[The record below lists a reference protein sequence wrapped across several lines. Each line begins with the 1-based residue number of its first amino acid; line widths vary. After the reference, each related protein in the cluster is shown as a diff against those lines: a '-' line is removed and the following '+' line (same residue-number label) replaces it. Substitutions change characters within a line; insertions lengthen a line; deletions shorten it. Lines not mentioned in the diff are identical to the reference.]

1 LILIVIKIGEFMAQQ
16 SGIARLF
23 KVCALIEAITWA
35 GLLLGMYLKYGS
47 GTTDQVVW
55 WFGRLHGL
63 AFLVYF
69 VVAIVAAKRLRW
81 QASDAWL
88 AILAAIPPLVTWPL
102 EIWFQR
108 RGLLSGHV
116 AQR

>member
-1 LILIVIKIGEFMAQQ
+1 MAPQA
-16 SGIARLF
+16 GIARLF
-23 KVCALIEAITWA
+23 KVCALIEAVTWA

-47 GTTDQVVW
+47 GTTDQLVW
-55 WFGRLHGL
+55 WFGRLHGA

-69 VVAIVAAKRLRW
+69 VVAIVAARRLRW
-81 QASDAWL
+81 RASDAWL
-88 AILAAIPPLVTWPL
+88 AVLAAIPPLVTWPL

-108 RGLLSGHV
+108 RGLLSGEV